1 MNGTNISCASAF
13 NIAINNIADGTNC
26 VAAPSSLLEYELVIW
41 RFQKRSRSVSNTV
54 LKKLCIILSNT
65 VAKRFSWMDQDATWY
80 EGRPRS
86 RPHCVRWGPSSLA
99 KQKRGAQPPPHN
111 FWPMSVGWM
120 NQDATWYGGKLIGL
134 GPGYIVL
141 DLDPVPQKEVHPPIF
156 GPCLLWPIG
165 WMDQDATWY
174 GRFLGPGDVVLDGDP
189 APPRKG
195 AQQRP
200 HFSGHAY
207 CGQTVAHLSNCWA
220 LVV

>member
-1 MNGTNISCASAF
+1 
-13 NIAINNIADGTNC
+13 
-26 VAAPSSLLEYELVIW
+26 
-41 RFQKRSRSVSNTV
+41 V

-134 GPGYIVL
+134 GQI
-141 DLDPVPQKEVHPPIF
+141 HI
-156 GPCLLWPIG
+156 
-165 WMDQDATWY
+165 
-174 GRFLGPGDVVLDGDP
+174 VLDGDP
-189 APPRKG
+189 APAHG
-195 AQQRP
+195 EGHSRP
-200 HFSGHAY
+200 HFSAHAY
-207 CGQTVAHLSNCWA
+207 CGQTVAHLSHC
-220 LVV
+220 